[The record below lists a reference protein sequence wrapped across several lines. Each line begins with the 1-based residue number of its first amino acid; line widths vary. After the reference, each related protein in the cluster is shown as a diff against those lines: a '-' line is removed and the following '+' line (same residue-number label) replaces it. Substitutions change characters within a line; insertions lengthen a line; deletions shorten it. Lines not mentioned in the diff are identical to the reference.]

1 MGGLRAG
8 KEMLFRKTIWVERVR
23 ADGQGAGGG
32 KSSGPSESHCFLSVR
47 PRDQVSQMGK
57 LRQEPW

>member
-1 MGGLRAG
+1 
-8 KEMLFRKTIWVERVR
+8 MLFRKTIWVERVR